1 MPRALLVERER
12 WCEARLC
19 LLAFFHSHLPSDV
32 RQAVEDASLLQRR
45 RVGRPVTSRSG
56 RDAEGE
62 RPRLGAVVH
71 HKPLHKP
78 SLRKPALQSPGCW
91 CCCRS
96 LKKPPGD
103 WTLYHGDDADSFE
116 AEGFTVTERDRAGLG
131 KGPLRLYFRVGVGGC
146 AQPDTAHA
154 AVPRACSALAHL
166 TLPFGGVCAGPRG
179 PAAHCGCAR
188 KLCSPFPQQSLLLH
202 QQTPHRRHSAAAADP
217 CRRPC
222 RRPCAC
228 PCFPTAA
235 APAPAARARAV
246 RRAQLS
252 ARVRPG
258 RAVRVR
264 LPVLVSTHRPLASG
278 YDCCWVLRV
287 LRVLRG
293 LRVLRALPVRLPL
306 VLLVLHELR
315 LCILVQHR
323 RRPRRRPAT
332 SRHWQPA
339 GGGGLGVGARAVP
352 LQLAPL
358 LLRLLRLLRLASA
371 RRLAAS
377 LFVSTFCS
385 GTPCCLCCANEHGQS
400 GGAAEGALLWQDGQ
414 RLCPGTGE
422 KVRRTLLPARPRP

>member
-103 WTLYHGDDADSFE
+103 WTLYDGDDADSFE

-166 TLPFGGVCAGPRG
+166 TLPFGRVCVEPRG

-339 GGGGLGVGARAVP
+339 GGGAGGRGQGSAAPAGAAAAPSAPAAPAGVCPAACRLP
-352 LQLAPL
+352 LCLHL
-358 LLRLLRLLRLASA
+358 LLW
-371 RRLAAS
+371 
-377 LFVSTFCS
+377 
-385 GTPCCLCCANEHGQS
+385 H
-400 GGAAEGALLWQDGQ
+400 ALLSVL
-414 RLCPGTGE
+414 R
-422 KVRRTLLPARPRP
+422 K

>member
-1 MPRALLVERER
+1 M
-12 WCEARLC
+12 
-19 LLAFFHSHLPSDV
+19 
-32 RQAVEDASLLQRR
+32 
-45 RVGRPVTSRSG
+45 
-56 RDAEGE
+56 
-62 RPRLGAVVH
+62 
-71 HKPLHKP
+71 
-78 SLRKPALQSPGCW
+78 
-91 CCCRS
+91 
-96 LKKPPGD
+96 
-103 WTLYHGDDADSFE
+103 
-116 AEGFTVTERDRAGLG
+116 TERDRAGLG

-306 VLLVLHELR
+306 VLLVLHEIR
-315 LCILVQHR
+315 LYILVQHR
-323 RRPRRRPAT
+323 RRPRRRPRAGT
-332 SRHWQPA
+332 GSRPA
-339 GGGGLGVGARAVP
+339 GRGGLGVGARAVP
-352 LQLAPL
+352 LQPAPL
-358 LLRLLRLLRLASA
+358 LLRLLRLLRLSSV

-385 GTPCCLCCANEHGQS
+385 GTPCCLCSANEHGQS

-422 KVRRTLLPARPRP
+422 KVRRTLLPARPHP